1 MEAIILGTAAAEGIP
16 ALFCGCDVC
25 KTARALGGKN
35 IRGRQSLFLP
45 PDILIDL
52 GPDCMSYVHRH
63 GFDFSELAA
72 ILYTHSHED
81 HCQPDELGYLKG
93 PTFAKKIAHD
103 KVFLYGNERV
113 RDRIKRV
120 TDHVPEADVRPAVP
134 FEAIELPTLKAT
146 PVLSYHREP
155 KDEQTLNYVLQRDGK
170 TLLYATD
177 LGRYDEETWEY
188 FSGVRL
194 DSVVMECTNGLTP
207 RDERWPYHMSFNNV
221 VDMKQRMHAIGALA
235 ETAPFY
241 ITHFS
246 HNGAVPHDE
255 FQKAA
260 DPHGI
265 TVAWD
270 GLRVQL

>member
-16 ALFCGCDVC
+16 ALFCGCDAC

-63 GFDFSELAA
+63 GFDFSQVAA
-72 ILYTHSHED
+72 ILYTHSHDD

-93 PTFAKKIAHD
+93 PTFARDRAYD
-103 KVFLYGNERV
+103 TVQLYGNQRV
-113 RDRIKRV
+113 RDRIRRV
-120 TDHVPEADVRPAVP
+120 TDHVPEVEVHPAVP
-134 FEAIELPTLKAT
+134 FQAISLPNLKAT
-146 PVLSYHREP
+146 PILSYHREP
-155 KDEQTLNYVLQRDGK
+155 EEEETLNYVLERDGK

-177 LGRYDEETWEY
+177 LGRYDEETWD
-188 FSGVRL
+188 FLGGIRL
-194 DSVVMECTNGLTP
+194 DCVVMECTNGVIP
-207 RDERWPYHMSFNNV
+207 RNEKWPYHMSFHNV
-221 VDMKQRMHAIGALA
+221 VDMKERMHAGGTLA
-235 ETAPFY
+235 DDAPFY

-246 HNGAVPHDE
+246 HNGVLPHDE
-255 FQKAA
+255 FQKKA
-260 DPHGI
+260 DEHGI